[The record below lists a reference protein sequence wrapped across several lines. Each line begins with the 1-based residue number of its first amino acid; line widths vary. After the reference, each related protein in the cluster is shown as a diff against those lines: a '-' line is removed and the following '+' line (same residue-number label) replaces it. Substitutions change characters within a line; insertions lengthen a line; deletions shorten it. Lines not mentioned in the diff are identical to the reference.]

1 MGKVHRLSSVVEE
14 YREKWLFSLE
24 MVDISFAEASIALG
38 ANTQR
43 QVKTFRGNICSVCK
57 GNLKSYKGYKWQYYE
72 DIVDSL

>member
-1 MGKVHRLSSVVEE
+1 
-14 YREKWLFSLE
+14 